1 MPMMMDDEL
10 DDLFGD
16 QNLPSLTPVP
26 RGLDQRIDHL
36 RSSSCSQRIAWSNQ
50 GCIASIAENGCHV
63 ILRNLNCDPLTG
75 LWRLSQGEDAKVVST
90 IHAAHALKHLSWNHS
105 GTELAVTD
113 IFGSL
118 SIFSVSV
125 AINRCTVT
133 KRCAVDAE
141 DNLNAIVGLAWL
153 HQDRTLLL
161 PRPAA
166 KLQDGQW
173 AFSGYR
179 PKLTGPHNPH
189 VQQTTKNKAAF
200 VTVTR
205 TAVLRMVYQG
215 PDGTHWLEFRGEL
228 DTVSIPSDLL
238 THVAICADKDSSL
251 LIATYG
257 SESIRTYRVEVDWQ
271 AQRFLVEHLKTIEDL
286 ASTRSNLDPSVL
298 PSMSAYPRS
307 GLYHLEI
314 LPSAPDVLSKET
326 LPPVLLAFFCSGPI
340 EGDHTTLGASLS
352 TTIVRWELS
361 SLKPELHSS
370 FLQLASKKS
379 GAGLYVDLQ
388 SFLPVVLS
396 VASLRLL
403 QVPQAYIETLTDDAV
418 IETII
423 AALVIQFSI
432 ACSSYGNHHDDI
444 SATMQLFQ
452 KDFLK
457 DDWGRVQNFTN
468 AFLNDMYR
476 IVSLDVDYSG
486 DKKTETYLKSGL
498 YQKTL
503 SMQLSLGYWGEQRH
517 RSLSSKLA
525 LAILQLRWAALTFAM
540 GFRTHPSGSTSAK
553 EAEAHRAEAVRSFYG
568 IISWILSLR
577 NFVVDEII
585 TLATRGINRTRVH
598 ELNTPALALIF
609 VSQSRLLFKYVF
621 RFIRM
626 LGEEAQQ
633 HGFKDPV
640 WRELTTLLSKS
651 PAGLHQ
657 FEKFFAD
664 VEKTVRQIYDNERV
678 SDAERRD
685 IEREMLISG
694 CIPPRLW
701 PAVEVLFT
709 TTLDVV
715 LKEFNV
721 ADLFFHDISWLG
733 LSDDPESDRWR
744 EKHRLDVIRK
754 IELPMHARIRRCT
767 RCCSVME
774 DIAPPRGAAGWLIN
788 MWRSCI
794 CGNWWMGIKGEDET
808 SNGKRQAAIA

>member
-16 QNLPSLTPVP
+16 QHLPSLTPVP

-36 RSSSCSQRIAWSNQ
+36 RS
-50 GCIASIAENGCHV
+50 
-63 ILRNLNCDPLTG
+63 
-75 LWRLSQGEDAKVVST
+75 K
-90 IHAAHALKHLSWNHS
+90 
-105 GTELAVTD
+105 LAVTD
-113 IFGSL
+113 IFGGL

-133 KRCAVDAE
+133 KRCAVEAE
-141 DNLNAIVGLAWL
+141 DNLNVLVGLAWL

-173 AFSGYR
+173 SFSGYR

-189 VQQTTKNKAAF
+189 VQQPTKNKAAF

-205 TAVLRMVYQG
+205 TAVLRMLYQG
-215 PDGTHWLEFRGEL
+215 SDGTRWLEFRGEL

-257 SESIRTYRVEVDWQ
+257 SKSIRTYRVEVDWQ

-286 ASTRSNLDPSVL
+286 SSTRSNLDASGLPLTSAHPS
-298 PSMSAYPRS
+298 SS

-314 LPSAPDVLSKET
+314 LPSAPDILSKET

-340 EGDHTTLGASLS
+340 EGGHTTLGASVS
-352 TTIVRWELS
+352 TTILRWELS

-379 GAGLYVDLQ
+379 GAGPSADLQ
-388 SFLPVVLS
+388 SETNM
-396 VASLRLL
+396 ANLRLL
-403 QVPQAYIETLTDDAV
+403 QVPQGYIETLTDEAV
-418 IETII
+418 VETIN

-457 DDWGRVQNFTN
+457 DDSRRVQNFTN

-540 GFRTHPSGSTSAK
+540 GFRSHPPGSTSAK

-585 TLATRGINRTRVH
+585 TLATRGINRIRGPPDYESLKARIH

-626 LGEEAQQ
+626 LGEEALQ
-633 HGFKDPV
+633 HGLKDPV
-640 WRELTTLLSKS
+640 WRQLITLLSKP
-651 PAGLHQ
+651 PAALHQ
-657 FEKFFAD
+657 FEKIFAD
-664 VEKTVRQIYDNERV
+664 VENAIRQVYDNERL

-694 CIPPRLW
+694 CIAPRLW
-701 PAVEVLFT
+701 PAVKVLFT

-715 LKEFNV
+715 MKENNL

-774 DIAPPRGAAGWLIN
+774 DIPPPRGAAGWLIN

-808 SNGKRQAAIA
+808 SNGKR

>member
-1 MPMMMDDEL
+1 
-10 DDLFGD
+10 
-16 QNLPSLTPVP
+16 
-26 RGLDQRIDHL
+26 
-36 RSSSCSQRIAWSNQ
+36 
-50 GCIASIAENGCHV
+50 
-63 ILRNLNCDPLTG
+63 
-75 LWRLSQGEDAKVVST
+75 
-90 IHAAHALKHLSWNHS
+90 
-105 GTELAVTD
+105 
-113 IFGSL
+113 
-118 SIFSVSV
+118 
-125 AINRCTVT
+125 
-133 KRCAVDAE
+133 
-141 DNLNAIVGLAWL
+141 
-153 HQDRTLLL
+153 
-161 PRPAA
+161 
-166 KLQDGQW
+166 
-173 AFSGYR
+173 
-179 PKLTGPHNPH
+179 
-189 VQQTTKNKAAF
+189 
-200 VTVTR
+200 
-205 TAVLRMVYQG
+205 
-215 PDGTHWLEFRGEL
+215 
-228 DTVSIPSDLL
+228 
-238 THVAICADKDSSL
+238 
-251 LIATYG
+251 
-257 SESIRTYRVEVDWQ
+257 
-271 AQRFLVEHLKTIEDL
+271 
-286 ASTRSNLDPSVL
+286 
-298 PSMSAYPRS
+298 
-307 GLYHLEI
+307 
-314 LPSAPDVLSKET
+314 
-326 LPPVLLAFFCSGPI
+326 
-340 EGDHTTLGASLS
+340 
-352 TTIVRWELS
+352 
-361 SLKPELHSS
+361 
-370 FLQLASKKS
+370 
-379 GAGLYVDLQ
+379 
-388 SFLPVVLS
+388 
-396 VASLRLL
+396 
-403 QVPQAYIETLTDDAV
+403 
-418 IETII
+418 
-423 AALVIQFSI
+423 
-432 ACSSYGNHHDDI
+432 
-444 SATMQLFQ
+444 MQLFQ

-498 YQKTL
+498 YQKAL

-577 NFVVDEII
+577 NFVVDEIT
-585 TLATRGINRTRVH
+585 TLATRVINRTRGPPDYESSRARIH

-651 PAGLHQ
+651 PAALHQ
-657 FEKFFAD
+657 FEQFFAD

-685 IEREMLISG
+685 VEREMLISG

-709 TTLDVV
+709 ITLDVV

-744 EKHRLDVIRK
+744 EKHRLDIIRK

>member
-36 RSSSCSQRIAWSNQ
+36 RS
-50 GCIASIAENGCHV
+50 
-63 ILRNLNCDPLTG
+63 
-75 LWRLSQGEDAKVVST
+75 K
-90 IHAAHALKHLSWNHS
+90 
-105 GTELAVTD
+105 LAVTD

-215 PDGTHWLEFRGEL
+215 PDGTRWLEFRGEL

-298 PSMSAYPRS
+298 PSTSVYPRS

-352 TTIVRWELS
+352 TTIIRWELS

-379 GAGLYVDLQ
+379 GAGLSADLQ
-388 SFLPVVLS
+388 VRKRSGIMAPLS
-396 VASLRLL
+396 R
-403 QVPQAYIETLTDDAV
+403 
-418 IETII
+418 
-423 AALVIQFSI
+423 
-432 ACSSYGNHHDDI
+432 
-444 SATMQLFQ
+444 
-452 KDFLK
+452 
-457 DDWGRVQNFTN
+457 
-468 AFLNDMYR
+468 
-476 IVSLDVDYSG
+476 
-486 DKKTETYLKSGL
+486 
-498 YQKTL
+498 
-503 SMQLSLGYWGEQRH
+503 
-517 RSLSSKLA
+517 
-525 LAILQLRWAALTFAM
+525 
-540 GFRTHPSGSTSAK
+540 
-553 EAEAHRAEAVRSFYG
+553 
-568 IISWILSLR
+568 
-577 NFVVDEII
+577 
-585 TLATRGINRTRVH
+585 
-598 ELNTPALALIF
+598 
-609 VSQSRLLFKYVF
+609 
-621 RFIRM
+621 
-626 LGEEAQQ
+626 
-633 HGFKDPV
+633 
-640 WRELTTLLSKS
+640 
-651 PAGLHQ
+651 
-657 FEKFFAD
+657 
-664 VEKTVRQIYDNERV
+664 
-678 SDAERRD
+678 
-685 IEREMLISG
+685 
-694 CIPPRLW
+694 
-701 PAVEVLFT
+701 
-709 TTLDVV
+709 
-715 LKEFNV
+715 
-721 ADLFFHDISWLG
+721 
-733 LSDDPESDRWR
+733 
-744 EKHRLDVIRK
+744 
-754 IELPMHARIRRCT
+754 
-767 RCCSVME
+767 
-774 DIAPPRGAAGWLIN
+774 
-788 MWRSCI
+788 
-794 CGNWWMGIKGEDET
+794 
-808 SNGKRQAAIA
+808 

>member
-1 MPMMMDDEL
+1 MPMMIDDEL

-16 QNLPSLTPVP
+16 QHLPSLTPVP

-36 RSSSCSQRIAWSNQ
+36 RSSSCS
-50 GCIASIAENGCHV
+50 H
-63 ILRNLNCDPLTG
+63 
-75 LWRLSQGEDAKVVST
+75 QGEDAKVVST

-133 KRCAVDAE
+133 KRCALDAE

-173 AFSGYR
+173 SFSGYR

-189 VQQTTKNKAAF
+189 VQQPTKNKAAF

-205 TAVLRMVYQG
+205 TAVLRMLYQG
-215 PDGTHWLEFRGEL
+215 PDGTRWLEFRGEL
-228 DTVSIPSDLL
+228 ETVSIPSDLL

-257 SESIRTYRVEVDWQ
+257 SKSIRTYRVEVDWQ
-271 AQRFLVEHLKTIEDL
+271 AQRFLVEHLKTVEDL
-286 ASTRSNLDPSVL
+286 SSNRTNLDASVL
-298 PSMSAYPRS
+298 PSTLAHPRS

-314 LPSAPDVLSKET
+314 LPSAPDILSKET
-326 LPPVLLAFFCSGPI
+326 LPPLLLAFFCSGPT
-340 EGDHTTLGASLS
+340 EGDHTTLGASVS
-352 TTIVRWELS
+352 TTILRWELS

-379 GAGLYVDLQ
+379 SAGPSADLQ
-388 SFLPVVLS
+388 NM
-396 VASLRLL
+396 ANLRLL
-403 QVPQAYIETLTDDAV
+403 QVPQAYIETLTDEAV
-418 IETII
+418 VETIT

-457 DDWGRVQNFTN
+457 DDSRRVQSFTN

-503 SMQLSLGYWGEQRH
+503 SMQLSLGYWGERRH
-517 RSLSSKLA
+517 RSSSSKLA

-540 GFRTHPSGSTSAK
+540 GFRSHPPGSTSAK

-585 TLATRGINRTRVH
+585 TLATRGINKTRGPPDYESLKARIH

-626 LGEEAQQ
+626 LGEEALQ
-633 HGFKDPV
+633 HGLKDPI
-640 WRELTTLLSKS
+640 WRELITLLSKP
-651 PAGLHQ
+651 PAALHQ
-657 FEKFFAD
+657 FEKVLAD
-664 VEKTVRQIYDNERV
+664 VENAIRQIYDNERL

-701 PAVEVLFT
+701 PAVKVLFT

-715 LKEFNV
+715 MKENNL

-744 EKHRLDVIRK
+744 GKHRLDVIRK

-774 DIAPPRGAAGWLIN
+774 DIPPPRGAAGWLIN

-808 SNGKRQAAIA
+808 SNGKR